1 MKNIKNLLIAF
12 FVLISLSFYAQ
23 GKRFEEKKDKIKS
36 LKIAFLTTELNLNP
50 DEAAKFWP
58 IYNAFEENQFELR
71 RQKMKSFLK
80 KEDNNLNK
88 LTDKEASALLA
99 KMESNEDEMRQ
110 LQKKL
115 ITNLKGVISPIKIIK
130 LKKAEEDFNK
140 KLLQQFRNKKRN

>member
-1 MKNIKNLLIAF
+1 MKNIKNSLTAF

-23 GKRFEEKKDKIKS
+23 GKHFEEKKDKIKS

-58 IYNAFEENQFELR
+58 IYNAFEDNQFELR

-115 ITNLKGVISPIKIIK
+115 ITNLKGVISPVKIIK

-140 KLLQQFRNKKRN
+140 KLLQQFRDKKRN

>member
-1 MKNIKNLLIAF
+1 M
-12 FVLISLSFYAQ
+12 
-23 GKRFEEKKDKIKS
+23 
-36 LKIAFLTTELNLNP
+36 NLNP

-58 IYNAFEENQFELR
+58 IYNAFEDNQFELR

-115 ITNLKGVISPIKIIK
+115 ITNLKGVISPVKIIK

-140 KLLQQFRNKKRN
+140 KLLQQFRDKKRN

>member
-1 MKNIKNLLIAF
+1 MKNIKNLLTAF
-12 FVLISLSFYAQ
+12 FVLISLSFFAQ
-23 GKRFEEKKDKIKS
+23 GKYFEEKKEKIKS

-58 IYNAFEENQFELR
+58 IYNAFEDNQFELR

-115 ITNLKGVISPIKIIK
+115 ISNLKGVISPVKIIK

-140 KLLQQFRNKKRN
+140 KLLQQFRDKKRN

>member
-12 FVLISLSFYAQ
+12 FVLISLSFYSQ
-23 GKRFEEKKDKIKS
+23 GKHFEEKKDKIKS
-36 LKIAFLTTELNLNP
+36 IKIAFLTTELNLNP

-58 IYNAFEENQFELR
+58 IYNAFEDNQFELR

-115 ITNLKGVISPIKIIK
+115 ITNLKGVISPVKIIK

-140 KLLQQFRNKKRN
+140 KLLQQFRDKKRN

>member
-12 FVLISLSFYAQ
+12 FVLISQSFYAQ
-23 GKRFEEKKDKIKS
+23 GKHFEEKKDKIKS

-58 IYNAFEENQFELR
+58 IYNAFEDNQFELR
-71 RQKMKSFLK
+71 RQKMKSFFK
-80 KEDNNLNK
+80 KEDNDLNK

-115 ITNLKGVISPIKIIK
+115 ITNLKGVISPVKIIK

-140 KLLQQFRNKKRN
+140 KLLQQFRDKKRN

>member
-1 MKNIKNLLIAF
+1 
-12 FVLISLSFYAQ
+12 
-23 GKRFEEKKDKIKS
+23 
-36 LKIAFLTTELNLNP
+36 
-50 DEAAKFWP
+50 
-58 IYNAFEENQFELR
+58 
-71 RQKMKSFLK
+71 MKSFLK

-115 ITNLKGVISPIKIIK
+115 ITNLKGVISPVKIIK

-140 KLLQQFRNKKRN
+140 KLLQQFRDKKRN